1 MGAHFLSRF
10 LQGFSG
16 PHLKPRREVRPLH
29 FPTRNKVRGKTRR
42 TKQMKQLMIVAVAAC
57 AVGCAFANDEQAP
70 EGVNKVILKISQVET
85 PSTRAEKWNPPQ
97 IPVSAKA
104 LPFTE
109 SDIQSASPEEAL
121 KMDRAN
127 RMTRFENNRKQ
138 AAIAMQQYRD
148 AMAHFKGTK
157 AKLEGTAFG
166 RQILLAVDKFAGA
179 AGECFD
185 PDCIEFFHNM
195 DASGEADE
203 AALISGKKGDDDLM
217 TAPYFIKLIF
227 DDPQTKVMQGVVAG
241 TEMKRTTVKI
251 GLTYQVQALSGKEIT
266 SGNVKKEKSERETSM
281 GGVDEKALVVDA
293 IDEAL
298 VEVAKRIN
306 AHFVAKTTIK
316 VIPAKK
322 DKEFDADSAT
332 LEIDGISREIGEE
345 ISLMKG
351 RHTITVD
358 LDGYKQIGS
367 IRFDIKK
374 SGQIKIKVKK
384 VEEKKETDNE

>member
-1 MGAHFLSRF
+1 
-10 LQGFSG
+10 
-16 PHLKPRREVRPLH
+16 
-29 FPTRNKVRGKTRR
+29 
-42 TKQMKQLMIVAVAAC
+42 MKKMMMAVAAC
-57 AVGCAFANDEQAP
+57 VACCAFAEDETAP
-70 EGVNKVILKISQVET
+70 EGVGKVVLKISQVET

-97 IPVSAKA
+97 VPVSAKA
-104 LPFTE
+104 LPFSE

-127 RMTRFENNRKQ
+127 RMTRYENNRRQ
-138 AAIAMQQYRD
+138 SAIAMQQYRD
-148 AMAHFKGTK
+148 AMDHFKGTK

-166 RQILLAVDKFAGA
+166 RQILMALDKFAGA

-195 DASGEADE
+195 DAVGEAEE
-203 AALISGKKGDDDLM
+203 AALISGKKGKDDLM

-227 DDPQTKVMQGVVAG
+227 DDPQTKTMQGMVAG

-251 GLTYQVQALSGKEIT
+251 GLTYQVQALSGKIVT
-266 SGNVKKEKSERETSM
+266 AGNIKKEKSERETGA
-281 GGVDEKALVVDA
+281 GGVDEKALVVEA

-298 VEVAKRIN
+298 TEVAKRIN
-306 AHFVAKTTIK
+306 AFFVAKTTVK

-332 LEIDGISREIGEE
+332 IEIDGVSREIGEE
-345 ISLMKG
+345 ISIMKG

-358 LDGYKQIGS
+358 LDGYKQSGS

-374 SGQIKIKVKK
+374 SGTIKIKVKK
-384 VEEKKETDNE
+384 VEEKKEDDGE

>member
-1 MGAHFLSRF
+1 
-10 LQGFSG
+10 
-16 PHLKPRREVRPLH
+16 
-29 FPTRNKVRGKTRR
+29 
-42 TKQMKQLMIVAVAAC
+42 MKKLMMVGVAVFAAAC
-57 AVGCAFANDEQAP
+57 AIADEELTP
-70 EGVNKVILKISQVET
+70 EGINKVVLKISQVET

-97 IPVSAKA
+97 IPVSAKE
-104 LPFTE
+104 LPFSE

-138 AAIAMQQYRD
+138 AQIAMQQYRD

-166 RQILLAVDKFAGA
+166 RQILMAMDKFAGA

-203 AALISGKKGDDDLM
+203 AALISGKTGDDDLM

-227 DDPQTKVMQGVVAG
+227 DDPKTEVMKGFVGG

-251 GLTYQVQALSGKEIT
+251 GLTYQVQALSGKMIT
-266 SGNVKKEKSERETSM
+266 AGNIKTKKSMRETSM
-281 GGVDEKALVVDA
+281 GGVDEKSLVVDA

-298 VEVAKRIN
+298 MEAAKKIN
-306 AHFVAKTTIK
+306 AHFVAKATIK
-316 VIPAKK
+316 VIPSKK

-332 LEIDGISREIGEE
+332 VEIDGVSREIGEE
-345 ISLMKG
+345 ISIMKG

-358 LDGYKQIGS
+358 LDGYKQVGG
-367 IRFDIKK
+367 IRVDIRK

-384 VEEKKETDNE
+384 VEEKKSEE

>member
-1 MGAHFLSRF
+1 
-10 LQGFSG
+10 
-16 PHLKPRREVRPLH
+16 
-29 FPTRNKVRGKTRR
+29 
-42 TKQMKQLMIVAVAAC
+42 MKRLMMVAAAMC
-57 AVGCAFANDEQAP
+57 AASCACADDELAP
-70 EGVNKVILKISQVET
+70 EGVQKVVLKISTVET

-97 IPVSAKA
+97 VPVSAKA
-104 LPFTE
+104 LPFSE

-121 KMDRAN
+121 RMDRAN

-138 AAIAMQQYRD
+138 AALAMQQYRD

-195 DASGEADE
+195 DAAGEADE

-217 TAPYFIKLIF
+217 TAPYFIKLVF
-227 DDPQTKVMQGVVAG
+227 DDPQTKVMQGSVAG
-241 TEMKRTTVKI
+241 TEMKRTTVTIK
-251 GLTYQVQALSGKEIT
+251 LTYQVQALSGKTIT
-266 SGNVKKEKSERETSM
+266 SGNIRKEKSERETSM

-298 VEVAKRIN
+298 QEAAKRIN
-306 AHFVAKTTIK
+306 AYFVAKTTIK
-316 VIPAKK
+316 IIPAKK

-332 LEIDGISREIGEE
+332 IEIDGVSREIGEE

-358 LDGYKQIGS
+358 LDGYKQSGS

-384 VEEKKETDNE
+384 VEEKKEKDDE

>member
-1 MGAHFLSRF
+1 
-10 LQGFSG
+10 
-16 PHLKPRREVRPLH
+16 
-29 FPTRNKVRGKTRR
+29 
-42 TKQMKQLMIVAVAAC
+42 MIVAVAAC
-57 AVGCAFANDEQAP
+57 AVGCAFADDEQAP
-70 EGVNKVILKISQVET
+70 EGVNKVVLKISQVET

-306 AHFVAKTTIK
+306 AHFVAKTTVK

-322 DKEFDADSAT
+322 DKDFDADSAT
-332 LEIDGISREIGEE
+332 LEIDGVSREIGEE
-345 ISLMKG
+345 ISIMKG

-358 LDGYKQIGS
+358 LDGYKQVGS

-384 VEEKKETDNE
+384 VEEKKEKDNE

>member
-1 MGAHFLSRF
+1 MCAASC
-10 LQGFSG
+10 
-16 PHLKPRREVRPLH
+16 
-29 FPTRNKVRGKTRR
+29 
-42 TKQMKQLMIVAVAAC
+42 AC
-57 AVGCAFANDEQAP
+57 ADDELAP
-70 EGVNKVILKISQVET
+70 EGVQKVVLKISTVET

-97 IPVSAKA
+97 VPVSAKA
-104 LPFTE
+104 LPFSE

-121 KMDRAN
+121 RMDRAN

-138 AAIAMQQYRD
+138 AALAMQQYRD

-195 DASGEADE
+195 DAAGEADE

-217 TAPYFIKLIF
+217 TAPYFIKLVF
-227 DDPQTKVMQGVVAG
+227 DDPQTKVMQGSVAG
-241 TEMKRTTVKI
+241 TEMKRTTVTIK
-251 GLTYQVQALSGKEIT
+251 LTYQVQALSGKTIT
-266 SGNVKKEKSERETSM
+266 SGNIRKEKSERETSM

-298 VEVAKRIN
+298 QEAAKRIN
-306 AHFVAKTTIK
+306 AYFVAKTTIK
-316 VIPAKK
+316 IIPAKK

-332 LEIDGISREIGEE
+332 IEIDGVSREIGEE

-358 LDGYKQIGS
+358 LDGYKQSGS

-384 VEEKKETDNE
+384 VEEKKEKDDE

>member
-1 MGAHFLSRF
+1 
-10 LQGFSG
+10 
-16 PHLKPRREVRPLH
+16 
-29 FPTRNKVRGKTRR
+29 
-42 TKQMKQLMIVAVAAC
+42 MKKLIMAVAAVC
-57 AVGCAFANDEQAP
+57 AASCVCADEDGVP
-70 EGVNKVILKISQVET
+70 EGVNKVILKIAAVET
-85 PSTRAEKWNPPQ
+85 PSTRVEKWNPPQ
-97 IPVSAKA
+97 VPVSAKA
-104 LPFTE
+104 LPFSE
-109 SDIQSASPEEAL
+109 SDIQGATPEEAL

-127 RMTRFENNRKQ
+127 RQTRYENNRMM
-138 AAIAMQQYRD
+138 AEIGLRQYRD

-166 RQILLAVDKFAGA
+166 RQILVAVDKFAGA

-195 DASGEADE
+195 DAVGESEE
-203 AALISGKKGDDDLM
+203 ALLVSGKKSEEDLM

-227 DDPQTKVMQGVVAG
+227 DDPQTKVMQGHVAG
-241 TEMKRTTVKI
+241 TEMKRTTVTV
-251 GLTYQVQALSGKEIT
+251 GLTYQVQALSGKMIT
-266 SGNVKKEKSERETSM
+266 SGNIKKEKSERETSM

-298 VEVAKRIN
+298 KEAAKRIN
-306 AHFVAKTTIK
+306 AHFVVKTKIK

-332 LEIDGISREIGEE
+332 LEIDGVSCEIGDE
-345 ISLMKG
+345 ISLMRG

-358 LDGYKQIGS
+358 LDGYKQVGS

-374 SGQIKIKVKK
+374 TGEIKIKVKK
-384 VEEKKETDNE
+384 VEEKKDKEEE

>member
-1 MGAHFLSRF
+1 
-10 LQGFSG
+10 
-16 PHLKPRREVRPLH
+16 
-29 FPTRNKVRGKTRR
+29 
-42 TKQMKQLMIVAVAAC
+42 MKKLTVAALVAAC
-57 AVGCAFANDEQAP
+57 VVCGACAEDETAP
-70 EGVNKVILKISQVET
+70 EGVQKVVLKISSVET
-85 PSTRAEKWNPPQ
+85 PSTRVQKWNPPQ

-104 LPFTE
+104 MPFSE

-127 RMTRFENNRKQ
+127 RRTRYENNRLQ
-138 AAIAMQQYRD
+138 AAIALKQYQD
-148 AMAHFKGTK
+148 AMAHFKGMK

-166 RQILLAVDKFAGA
+166 RQILMAVDKFAGA

-217 TAPYFIKLIF
+217 VAPYFIKLIF
-227 DDPQTKVMQGVVAG
+227 DDPQTKVMQGTVAG
-241 TEMKRTTVKI
+241 SEMKRTTVKI
-251 GLTYQVQALSGKEIT
+251 GLTFEVQALSGKIIT

-281 GGVDEKALVVDA
+281 GGVDEKSLVIDA

-298 VEVAKRIN
+298 QEAARRIN
-306 AHFVAKTTIK
+306 AYFVAKAKFK

-332 LEIDGISREIGEE
+332 LEIDGVSHEIGDE
-345 ISLMKG
+345 ISIMKG
-351 RHTITVD
+351 KHTITVD
-358 LDGYKQIGS
+358 LDGYKQSGS
-367 IRFDIKK
+367 IRFDIRK
-374 SGQIKIKVKK
+374 SGQIKIKMKK
-384 VEEKKETDNE
+384 VAEKKEAVEEG

>member
-1 MGAHFLSRF
+1 MP
-10 LQGFSG
+10 FS
-16 PHLKPRREVRPLH
+16 
-29 FPTRNKVRGKTRR
+29 
-42 TKQMKQLMIVAVAAC
+42 
-57 AVGCAFANDEQAP
+57 
-70 EGVNKVILKISQVET
+70 
-85 PSTRAEKWNPPQ
+85 
-97 IPVSAKA
+97 
-104 LPFTE
+104 E

-166 RQILLAVDKFAGA
+166 RQILMAMDKFAGA

-217 TAPYFIKLIF
+217 TAPYFVKLIF
-227 DDPQTKVMQGVVAG
+227 DDPQTKVMQGYVGG

-251 GLTYQVQALSGKEIT
+251 GLTYQVQALSGKVIT
-266 SGNVKKEKSERETSM
+266 SGNIKKEKSERETSM

-298 VEVAKRIN
+298 TEVAKRIN
-306 AHFVAKTTIK
+306 AYFVAKTTIK

-332 LEIDGISREIGEE
+332 IEIDGVSREIGEE
-345 ISLMKG
+345 ISIMKG

-358 LDGYKQIGS
+358 LDGYKQSGS

-384 VEEKKETDNE
+384 VEEKKDKDDE

>member
-1 MGAHFLSRF
+1 MKRLMMAGVAVFAAACTIADEELTPE
-10 LQGFSG
+10 GI
-16 PHLKPRREVRPLH
+16 
-29 FPTRNKVRGKTRR
+29 NKV
-42 TKQMKQLMIVAVAAC
+42 V
-57 AVGCAFANDEQAP
+57 
-70 EGVNKVILKISQVET
+70 LKISQVET

-97 IPVSAKA
+97 IPVSAKE
-104 LPFTE
+104 LPFSE

-121 KMDRAN
+121 KMDRVN
-127 RMTRFENNRKQ
+127 RMTRLENNRKQ
-138 AAIAMQQYRD
+138 AQIAMQQYRD

-166 RQILLAVDKFAGA
+166 RQILMAMDKFAGA

-185 PDCIEFFHNM
+185 SECIEFFHNM

-203 AALISGKKGDDDLM
+203 AALISGKTGDDDLM

-227 DDPQTKVMQGVVAG
+227 DDPKTEVMKGFVGG

-251 GLTYQVQALSGKEIT
+251 GLTYQVQALSGKMIT
-266 SGNVKKEKSERETSM
+266 AGNIKTEKSMRETSM
-281 GGVDEKALVVDA
+281 GGVDEKSLVVDA

-298 VEVAKRIN
+298 MEAAKKIN
-306 AHFVAKTTIK
+306 AHFVAKATIK
-316 VIPAKK
+316 VIPSKK

-332 LEIDGISREIGEE
+332 VEIDGISREIGEE
-345 ISLMKG
+345 ISVMKG

-358 LDGYKQIGS
+358 LDGYKQVGG
-367 IRFDIKK
+367 IRVDIRK

-384 VEEKKETDNE
+384 VEEKKSEE